1 MGRMAWF
8 RETRARP
15 PFMFRRPGAENC
27 PLGIPKVC
35 EKVRWLISVPQRL
48 AKIKQ
53 RKMLT

>member
-15 PFMFRRPGAENC
+15 PFMFRRPGAESC
-27 PLGIPKVC
+27 PLGIPKVY